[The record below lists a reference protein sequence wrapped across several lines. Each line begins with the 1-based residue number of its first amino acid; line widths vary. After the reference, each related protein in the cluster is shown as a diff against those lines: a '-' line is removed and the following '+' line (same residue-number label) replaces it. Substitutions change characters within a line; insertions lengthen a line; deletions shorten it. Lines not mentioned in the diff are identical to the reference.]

1 MDNMNSFVEY
11 SICNNRPVTG
21 AYSAPKSG
29 YHPQHHHHH
38 HHPHHLHHHP
48 LDPQHQGF
56 PVTSSSF
63 HPGPTIGSPAPVNGP
78 RSDSSSAGG
87 ASYTGETVRLYGA
100 SGGTGGATQHPQ
112 QHPPPHHHP
121 HEQQQHQH
129 NGYHHHQLHQTQS
142 LQSGTLSPYNTG
154 NSGGSTG
161 AYAGQACATNSDY
174 GPPNTIHPQY
184 FMEESVAS
192 TYYHQSSFPSSA
204 PTVGPSYGALAGAYC
219 GPQGA
224 LAGQQYPQQL
234 GGGLDAAGFLGL
246 PPGGGYG
253 ELPGAISQD
262 RERGEEE
269 GQQAGQGQTFDW
281 MKVKRNPPKTVKVSD
296 FGLAGAHNNAMR
308 TNFSTRQLTEL
319 EKEFHFSKYLTRARR
334 VEIAATLEL
343 NETQVKIWFQNR
355 RMKQKKREREGASAT
370 ARPSSSSSSSSS
382 GTDGTDGGFSKD
394 LMEDTDH
401 SSASTSPGASPS
413 SET

>member
-11 SICNNRPVTG
+11 SICNRPGSGT
-21 AYSAPKSG
+21 YSAPKSG
-29 YHPQHHHHH
+29 HHHHLHHHHHSLDQHQSFPVTSGAFHTGPTGSQSPVTGTRSDSTSYTGDGRLYGGTGAGTGGAGVHGATGVTQHHQQRPLHHHHH
-38 HHPHHLHHHP
+38 HH
-48 LDPQHQGF
+48 
-56 PVTSSSF
+56 
-63 HPGPTIGSPAPVNGP
+63 
-78 RSDSSSAGG
+78 
-87 ASYTGETVRLYGA
+87 
-100 SGGTGGATQHPQ
+100 
-112 QHPPPHHHP
+112 
-121 HEQQQHQH
+121 EQQQHQQTH
-129 NGYHHHQLHQTQS
+129 NGYHHHPHLHQTQS
-142 LQSGTLSPYNTG
+142 LQSGILHPYNSG
-154 NSGGSTG
+154 NNGNTG
-161 AYAGQACATNSDY
+161 AYVGQACSTSSEYVAAA
-174 GPPNTIHPQY
+174 GPPSTVHPQY

-192 TYYHQSSFPSSA
+192 TYYHQSTFPSSA

-224 LAGQQYPQQL
+224 LAGSQYPQQL
-234 GGGLDAAGFLGL
+234 GGGLDAAGYLGL
-246 PPGGGYG
+246 PHGGGYG
-253 ELPGAISQD
+253 ELPVSQD
-262 RERGEEE
+262 RERGDEE

-370 ARPSSSSSSSSS
+370 ARSSSS
-382 GTDGTDGGFSKD
+382 GTGGGFNKD
-394 LMEDTDH
+394 LEDTDN
-401 SSASTSPGASPS
+401 SSASMSPGASPS

>member
-11 SICNNRPVTG
+11 SICNRAGTS

-29 YHPQHHHHH
+29 YHHHHH
-38 HHPHHLHHHP
+38 HHLHHHP
-48 LDPQHQGF
+48 VEQHQGF
-56 PVTSSSF
+56 PVTSGAF
-63 HPGPTIGSPAPVNGP
+63 QTGSAASVNGT
-78 RSDSSSAGG
+78 RTDSSAG
-87 ASYTGETVRLYGA
+87 YTGDTRLA
-100 SGGTGGATQHPQ
+100 
-112 QHPPPHHHP
+112 
-121 HEQQQHQH
+121 
-129 NGYHHHQLHQTQS
+129 
-142 LQSGTLSPYNTG
+142 
-154 NSGGSTG
+154 
-161 AYAGQACATNSDY
+161 
-174 GPPNTIHPQY
+174 
-184 FMEESVAS
+184 
-192 TYYHQSSFPSSA
+192 A

-224 LAGQQYPQQL
+224 LAGSQYPQQI
-234 GGGLDAAGFLGL
+234 GGSLDASGYLGI
-246 PPGGGYG
+246 PHGGGYG
-253 ELPGAISQD
+253 ELPASQD
-262 RERGEEE
+262 RERGDEE

-355 RMKQKKREREGASAT
+355 RMKQKKREREGAGPSA
-370 ARPSSSSSSSSS
+370 ARSSSSN
-382 GTDGTDGGFSKD
+382 KE
-394 LMEDTDH
+394 LEDTDQ

-413 SET
+413 PDT

>member
-11 SICNNRPVTG
+11 SICNRPGTG

-29 YHPQHHHHH
+29 YHH
-38 HHPHHLHHHP
+38 HHLHHHHLP
-48 LDPQHQGF
+48 LEQ
-56 PVTSSSF
+56 T
-63 HPGPTIGSPAPVNGP
+63 
-78 RSDSSSAGG
+78 DSSTGG
-87 ASYTGETVRLYGA
+87 AGYTGDTRLYV
-100 SGGTGGATQHPQ
+100 GTGGTN
-112 QHPPPHHHP
+112 
-121 HEQQQHQH
+121 EQQQQQQQTH
-129 NGYHHHQLHQTQS
+129 NGYHHHPHLHQTQT
-142 LQSGTLSPYNTG
+142 GIMSPYNTG
-154 NSGGSTG
+154 NTG
-161 AYAGQACATNSDY
+161 AYAGQPCQTNSDY
-174 GPPNTIHPQY
+174 SPTTVHSQY
-184 FMEESVAS
+184 FMEESAAS
-192 TYYHQSSFPSSA
+192 SYYHQSSFPSAA

-224 LAGQQYPQQL
+224 LAGPQYPQQL
-234 GGGLDAAGFLGL
+234 GGGLDAAGYLGL
-246 PPGGGYG
+246 THGGGYG
-253 ELPGAISQD
+253 ELPASQD

-281 MKVKRNPPKTVKVSD
+281 MKVKRNPPKTAKAAD

-355 RMKQKKREREGASAT
+355 RMKQKKREREGACSST
-370 ARPSSSSSSSSS
+370 ARSSSSN
-382 GTDGTDGGFSKD
+382 KE
-394 LMEDTDH
+394 LEDTDQ

>member
-11 SICNNRPVTG
+11 SICNRPGTG
-21 AYSAPKSG
+21 AYSAPKPG
-29 YHPQHHHHH
+29 YHHHHH
-38 HHPHHLHHHP
+38 HHLHHHP
-48 LDPQHQGF
+48 PDQHQGF
-56 PVTSSSF
+56 PVTSGSF
-63 HPGPTIGSPAPVNGP
+63 HTGPTGSPAPVNGT
-78 RSDSSSAGG
+78 RSDSSAAGV
-87 ASYTGETVRLYGA
+87 SYTGDGRLYGG
-100 SGGTGGATQHPQ
+100 SGGGGALGSTGATQHQQ
-112 QHPPPHHHP
+112 QHPQHHH
-121 HEQQQHQH
+121 HEQQQHQQTN
-129 NGYHHHQLHQTQS
+129 NGYHHHHPHLQTQS
-142 LQSGTLSPYNTG
+142 LQSGTLSPYNNG
-154 NSGGSTG
+154 NSGSTG
-161 AYAGQACATNSDY
+161 AYAAQACATNSEY
-174 GPPNTIHPQY
+174 ANAIGPPNTVHSQY
-184 FMEESVAS
+184 FMEDSVAS
-192 TYYHQSSFPSSA
+192 TYYHQSTFPSSA

-224 LAGQQYPQQL
+224 LAGSQYPQQL
-234 GGGLDAAGFLGL
+234 SGGLDAAGYLGL
-246 PPGGGYG
+246 PHAGGYG
-253 ELPGAISQD
+253 ELPASQD
-262 RERGEEE
+262 REKGEEE

-296 FGLAGAHNNAMR
+296 FGLAGAHNNALR

-370 ARPSSSSSSSSS
+370 ARSS
-382 GTDGTDGGFSKD
+382 GADSGVNKE
-394 LMEDTDH
+394 LEDTDH